1 MSNKGI
7 YSAPIEMLVDAD
19 IVNEVIEQLKP
30 ALVAIEEHH
39 QSDEEDVYREMII
52 GTSAVMAGLAASSGM
67 DIDVLLSIVRQSY
80 FDVMDRL
87 HGGDEEGGGDDGGDD
102 ASSAPP
108 STNKN
113 NIN

>member
-39 QSDEEDVYREMII
+39 QSDEEDIYREMII
-52 GTSAVMAGLAASSGM
+52 GTSTVMAGLAASSGM

-87 HGGDEEGGGDDGGDD
+87 HGGDEGGGGDDD